1 MCSVCGVSVCGCG
14 CLQWQLCMYMVVWAM
29 CIVCAY
35 GLCGLCVYCVW
46 GSVYLI
52 CTDQ

>member
-14 CLQWQLCMYMVVWAM
+14 CLRCQLCMYMVVWAM
-29 CIVCAY
+29 CIGCAY